1 MQQAAG
7 LIFDGGGAADHAA
20 LLVVCLENFRRPRAE
35 TVTVIERLIG
45 VASNESARA
54 QSVYGAISGLITDS
68 SSAIV
73 ANAKVTLVNEG
84 TGIQRSV
91 LSNNTGEYVFS
102 QVIPGAYSIGVDAPG
117 FKKVDRKNVILE
129 TQAQLKID
137 LQLEVGAASEGVEVI
152 GEVALI
158 ETATAS

>member
-1 MQQAAG
+1 MKNVKVLHACLNLLFG
-7 LIFDGGGAADHAA
+7 L
-20 LLVVCLENFRRPRAE
+20 
-35 TVTVIERLIG
+35 LIG

-102 QVIPGAYSIGVDAPG
+102 QVIPGAYSIGLDAPG
-117 FKKVDRKNVILE
+117 FKTVYRKNL
-129 TQAQLKID
+129 TFAQH
-137 LQLEVGAASEGVEVI
+137 
-152 GEVALI
+152 
-158 ETATAS
+158 